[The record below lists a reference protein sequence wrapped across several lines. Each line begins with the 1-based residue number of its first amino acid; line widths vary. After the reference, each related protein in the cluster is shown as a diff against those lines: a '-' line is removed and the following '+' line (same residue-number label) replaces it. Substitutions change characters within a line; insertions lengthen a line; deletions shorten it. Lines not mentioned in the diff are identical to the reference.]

1 MAGSTIRE
9 QAPGLADSLIE
20 ALNDRDETVRQT
32 IVTSLVDM
40 GRHKLDVILS
50 SGHSFLIKHPKLS
63 RSHRVLILQV
73 LEAVCKEH
81 IDKVSSQL
89 AVDLI
94 SLASRELTASSV
106 S

>member
-1 MAGSTIRE
+1 MTGGYSCA
-9 QAPGLADSLIE
+9 
-20 ALNDRDETVRQT
+20 NCKT
-32 IVTSLVDM
+32 IVKVVTI
-40 GRHKLDVILS
+40 KN
-50 SGHSFLIKHPKLS
+50 SFCTVHMQLS